1 MSLEQNSI
9 ILSEIFEQLIMNPGI
24 DVCTEELKGSSI
36 LDANILRLL
45 KKNGELPIKKLGA
58 ALELPPS
65 TLGSAIKRLEKNNLV
80 ERKINSDDLRSY
92 IICLTEH
99 GDEVISN
106 TNKEQQKLMEKLLS
120 CLTDEEQST
129 FLEMLQRMLTEI

>member
-1 MSLEQNSI
+1 MSLERNSK
-9 ILSEIFEQLIMNPGI
+9 ILAELFEQLIVNPRI

-65 TLGSAIKRLEKNNLV
+65 TLGSALKRLEKNNLI
-80 ERKINSDDLRSY
+80 ERRINSDDLRSY
-92 IICLTEH
+92 LICLTEH
-99 GDEVISN
+99 GNDVISS
-106 TNKEQQKLMEKLLS
+106 TYVEQEKIMGRLLG
-120 CLTDEEQST
+120 CLNEDEQET
-129 FLEMLQRMLTEI
+129 FLELLQRMLKTL

>member
-45 KKNGELPIKKLGA
+45 KKNGELPIKKLGT

-80 ERKINSDDLRSY
+80 ERKINNEDLRSY
-92 IICLTEH
+92 LICLTEH

-106 TNKEQQKLMEKLLS
+106 TNKGQQKLMEKLLS
-120 CLTDEEQST
+120 CLTEEEQGT
-129 FLEMLQRMLTEI
+129 FLEMLKRMLGNI